1 MKFEDFVRHVAARA
15 EISDRF
21 EAEKTAVV
29 VLQTLCDRLTGKEA
43 NDLLSQLPAMFKEL
57 VAVSPSALPLDVDG
71 FIDRVADELGVD
83 ADEARRRTRAV
94 LATLREAITVGE
106 LRDLVEELDPEYV
119 DLLLADA

>member
-1 MKFEDFVRHVAARA
+1 LRFEDFIRRVGARA
-15 EISDRF
+15 QIADRF

-43 NDLLSQLPAMFKEL
+43 NDMLSQLPSMFREL
-57 VAVSPSALPLDVDG
+57 IVVIPSPLRLDVDG
-71 FIDRVADELGVD
+71 FVDRVAHELGVE
-83 ADEARRRTRAV
+83 AGEARKRTEAV

-106 LRDLVEELDPEYV
+106 LRDIVQELDPDYV